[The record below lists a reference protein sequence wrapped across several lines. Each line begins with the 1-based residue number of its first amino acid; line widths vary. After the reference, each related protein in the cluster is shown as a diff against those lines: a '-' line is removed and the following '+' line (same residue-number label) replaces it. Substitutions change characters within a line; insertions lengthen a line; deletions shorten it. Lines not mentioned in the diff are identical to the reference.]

1 MSLPSFFPLCTIV
14 PAVSAGAVVQ
24 TFRKQQGQL
33 CKVKKEDKLL
43 VTPSEGKLI
52 IIPCSFLFWTRV
64 YPMFVI
70 QNC

>member
-33 CKVKKEDKLL
+33 CKVKKGGQ
-43 VTPSEGKLI
+43 TPSYAKWGQTHNYL
-52 IIPCSFLFWTRV
+52 V
-64 YPMFVI
+64 FVFI
-70 QNC
+70 LG